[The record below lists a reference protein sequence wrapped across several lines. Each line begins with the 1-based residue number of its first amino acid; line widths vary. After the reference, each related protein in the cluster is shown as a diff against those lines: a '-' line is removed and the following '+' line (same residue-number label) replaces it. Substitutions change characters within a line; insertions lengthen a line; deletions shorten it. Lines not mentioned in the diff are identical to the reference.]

1 MPAACEE
8 QVNQPV
14 FAGSRANDRSLV
26 ADTPQGVNYLHLGAT
41 ALCVVRGARRP
52 RLRRGLLEG
61 LDRGVAC
68 LLGGLE
74 AHRRSA

>member
-1 MPAACEE
+1 
-8 QVNQPV
+8 
-14 FAGSRANDRSLV
+14 
-26 ADTPQGVNYLHLGAT
+26 VNYLHLGAT

-61 LDRGVAC
+61 LDRGVAR
-68 LLGGLE
+68 LLGGLD